1 MSAVDK
7 SSDHAGQGD
16 GNLKLLKQEDVCKKH
31 CKSLPLHS
39 CDWLHH
45 RLPTPADNVRSVVHE
60 RCLAVTSLHLE
71 LLKPHNKYLT
81 INSDQFKWSI
91 QMHSDAVDVSVSG
104 MG

>member
-16 GNLKLLKQEDVCKKH
+16 GNLKLLQQEDVCKKH

-71 LLKPHNKYLT
+71 LLKPPTQVPDHKLRPV
-81 INSDQFKWSI
+81 
-91 QMHSDAVDVSVSG
+91 QMERTNAQ
-104 MG
+104 